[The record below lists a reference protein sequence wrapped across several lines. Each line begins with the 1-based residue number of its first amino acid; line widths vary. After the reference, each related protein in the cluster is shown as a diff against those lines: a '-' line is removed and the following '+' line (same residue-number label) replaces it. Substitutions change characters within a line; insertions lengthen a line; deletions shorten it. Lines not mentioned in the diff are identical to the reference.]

1 MSQRTPHRMVYFATA
16 FVLLLFFGLI
26 YSYSLFIDPLES
38 EFGWARSDTSI
49 IFTISIITFC
59 VGMLISGWLEERV
72 SPRVSML
79 ICAVMIGVGFFAS
92 AYTTSL
98 MYIYIMYGV
107 LVGTGIGLGANTA
120 ISTTLK
126 WFPDKQGFT
135 NGAML
140 MGFGGG
146 TMLLSPVVTTMLGAL
161 EWRMT
166 LQVLGV
172 VFAVVLLLGALIMK
186 LPTAEY
192 AAPLLEK
199 ARKADIVSAVDM
211 NGIQMMKTKSFWM
224 IMLWLMLITAG
235 GLALISQAVPAAQE
249 ILGPN
254 AGEGALMMATA
265 AMGSISA
272 FNGLGRLANGWI
284 WDHVPYR
291 VTLTWIP
298 VVFAIS
304 MLCCALATMMGSFPL
319 LVVGFVLLG
328 LMYGAAMCTM
338 STMVGTFYGTRYFG
352 INYAIAT
359 CQMIP
364 AAIIGPQVLAWAQMG
379 SGSYLM
385 AFWVFLGV
393 AVATLL
399 VSFFVKRPE
408 ASINA
413 AA

>member
-1 MSQRTPHRMVYFATA
+1 MGTKTPNRLLFFATA
-16 FVLLLFFGLI
+16 FILLLFFGLI

-38 EFGWARSDTSI
+38 EFGWARSETSI

-59 VGMLISGWLEERV
+59 VGMLLAGWLEERV
-72 SPRVSML
+72 SPRIAL
-79 ICAVMIGVGFFAS
+79 LATAAMIGVGFFAS

-107 LVGTGIGLGANTA
+107 LVGTGIGLGANTV

-126 WFPDKQGFT
+126 WFPDKQGFA

-166 LQVLGV
+166 FQVLGV
-172 VFAVVLLLGALIMK
+172 VFAVILLLGAMIMK

-199 ARKADIVSAVDM
+199 ARKADIVAAVDM
-211 NGIQMMKTKSFWM
+211 NGKEMMKTKSFWM
-224 IMLWLMLITAG
+224 IMLWLMLITSG

-254 AGEGALMMATA
+254 AGQGALMMATA

-284 WDHVPYR
+284 WDHLNYR
-291 VTLTWIP
+291 ITLTWIP

-304 MLCCALATMMGSFPL
+304 MLCCAMATMMGSFPL

-338 STMVGTFYGTRYFG
+338 STMVGTFYGPRYFG

-364 AAIIGPQVLAWAQMG
+364 AAVIGPQVLAWAQMG
-379 SGSYLM
+379 SGSYLT
-385 AFWVFLGV
+385 AFWVFLGI
-393 AVATLL
+393 AVATLV

-408 ASINA
+408 ASINKA
-413 AA
+413 

>member
-1 MSQRTPHRMVYFATA
+1 MGTKTPNRLLFFATA
-16 FVLLLFFGLI
+16 FILLLFFGLI

-38 EFGWARSDTSI
+38 EFGWARSETSI

-59 VGMLISGWLEERV
+59 VGMLLAGWLEERV
-72 SPRVSML
+72 SPRIAL
-79 ICAVMIGVGFFAS
+79 LATTAMIGVGFFAS

-107 LVGTGIGLGANTA
+107 LVGTGIGLGANTV

-126 WFPDKQGFT
+126 WFPDKQGFA

-166 LQVLGV
+166 FQVLGV
-172 VFAVVLLLGALIMK
+172 VFAVILLLGAMIMK

-199 ARKADIVSAVDM
+199 ARKADIVAAVDM
-211 NGIQMMKTKSFWM
+211 NGKEMMKTKSFWM
-224 IMLWLMLITAG
+224 IMLWLMLITSG

-254 AGEGALMMATA
+254 AGQGALMMATA

-284 WDHVPYR
+284 WDHLNYR
-291 VTLTWIP
+291 ITLTWIP

-304 MLCCALATMMGSFPL
+304 MLCCAMATMMGSFPL

-338 STMVGTFYGTRYFG
+338 STMVGTFYGPRYFG

-364 AAIIGPQVLAWAQMG
+364 AAVIGPQVLAWAQMG
-379 SGSYLM
+379 SGSYLT
-385 AFWVFLGV
+385 AFWVFLGI
-393 AVATLL
+393 AVATLV

-408 ASINA
+408 ASINKA
-413 AA
+413 